1 MYQWFGVKN
10 ELEGELW
17 QDSVQAKK
25 QAERACSDGRKAA
38 AALSGSKFS
47 LRWCRLVLSG
57 ISAAKEELHFKL
69 SFLVE
74 LCSWNTPRIANVLLW
89 QAGFRGW
96 QTALFSFRVLLSAL
110 IEIFCHGLEADA
122 KQGCWPP
129 CVCLSLST
137 FIQTGPRAA
146 GKRIRG
152 VEKEINKKE
161 ERELF
166 LSHDAPLIR
175 HEGSEKPTPQISSL
189 ILVWWSLTGLFPVS
203 NIPHDRLSI

>member
-1 MYQWFGVKN
+1 MYQSFGFLKRVKWN
-10 ELEGELW
+10 SAKALKENG
-17 QDSVQAKK
+17 SVQAKNK
-25 QAERACSDGRKAA
+25 TKKKHPDWDCSHGRGATAA
-38 AALSGSKFS
+38 PSGSEFS
-47 LRWCRLVLSG
+47 QICCRLILSG
-57 ISAAKEELHFKL
+57 ISAEKEELNFKL

-89 QAGFRGW
+89 QGGFRGW

-137 FIQTGPRAA
+137 FIQAGPRAA

-152 VEKEINKKE
+152 VEKE
-161 ERELF
+161 R
-166 LSHDAPLIR
+166 
-175 HEGSEKPTPQISSL
+175 
-189 ILVWWSLTGLFPVS
+189 
-203 NIPHDRLSI
+203 